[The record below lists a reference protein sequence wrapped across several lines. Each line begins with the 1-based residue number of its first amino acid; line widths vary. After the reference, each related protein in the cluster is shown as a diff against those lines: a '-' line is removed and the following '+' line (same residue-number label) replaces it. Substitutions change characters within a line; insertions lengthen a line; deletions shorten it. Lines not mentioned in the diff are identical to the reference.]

1 MHPRLVA
8 LALALVPSIAAAGE
22 ITVQPGEDFCAA
34 FNQAAAGDVVILAP
48 GTHAG
53 PCALSSGG
61 QPGTPKI
68 LRGADP
74 NDTAV
79 IAYAGNSS
87 NVIDVLASDIELHDL
102 AFGPSNADIDAIKIK
117 DGSRIRVE
125 SCSFTAIGGISISAN
140 SKDSDRVQIV
150 GNTFKALQATGIYLG
165 CHDGMGSCAATDV
178 LVEGNLFDGVDS
190 PAVGYAMEIKLDS
203 WGTVRDNVI
212 HDTKG
217 PAIEIYG
224 STDLARQN
232 LVEGNLVIGSR
243 NAGTLE
249 IAGGP
254 TVVRNNIVV
263 GGNVAGLYVY
273 DYQSRGLVRAIQV
286 VGNTVVGDAGPAI
299 LLSKWAEG
307 MDLELA
313 DNAAWQ
319 QAGAGPALPAAI
331 PGVAWAGN
339 VDCGADPSAC
349 WLDPAARD
357 FWPADASPLLSGG
370 AAPTLAP
377 PLTDD
382 FCGQPRGVV
391 PHAGALERTLS
402 PGPGP
407 LPVAFKSEFACP
419 EPAGGTT
426 GGDTTGGDTSTT
438 GDATTAATS
447 APTTGSA
454 ASTSGAATGAPSD
467 TDTDGATTVADDF
480 PTGGCGCRSGHAP
493 SALSL
498 IALLAL
504 TRRRRRAAAR

>member
-1 MHPRLVA
+1 
-8 LALALVPSIAAAGE
+8 
-22 ITVQPGEDFCAA
+22 
-34 FNQAAAGDVVILAP
+34 
-48 GTHAG
+48 
-53 PCALSSGG
+53 
-61 QPGTPKI
+61 
-68 LRGADP
+68 
-74 NDTAV
+74 
-79 IAYAGNSS
+79 
-87 NVIDVLASDIELHDL
+87 
-102 AFGPSNADIDAIKIK
+102 
-117 DGSRIRVE
+117 
-125 SCSFTAIGGISISAN
+125 
-140 SKDSDRVQIV
+140 
-150 GNTFKALQATGIYLG
+150 
-165 CHDGMGSCAATDV
+165 
-178 LVEGNLFDGVDS
+178 
-190 PAVGYAMEIKLDS
+190 
-203 WGTVRDNVI
+203 
-212 HDTKG
+212 
-217 PAIEIYG
+217 
-224 STDLARQN
+224 
-232 LVEGNLVIGSR
+232 
-243 NAGTLE
+243 
-249 IAGGP
+249 
-254 TVVRNNIVV
+254 
-263 GGNVAGLYVY
+263 
-273 DYQSRGLVRAIQV
+273 
-286 VGNTVVGDAGPAI
+286 
-299 LLSKWAEG
+299 
-307 MDLELA
+307 MDLELT